1 MRRNTTVI
9 TWRPAAEAHTR
20 AAHRIQ
26 KGNDPPPAPAGVLHR
41 KGSRKGLRRAEAT
54 RAPAIT
60 VLPAALLLPGLNGP
74 AYTPVYPPV
83 YE

>member
-9 TWRPAAEAHTR
+9 TWRPAAGAYTR
-20 AAHRIQ
+20 ATRRIQ
-26 KGNDPPPAPAGVLHR
+26 KGNDPPPVPAGALHR
-41 KGSRKGLRRAEAT
+41 KGSRKGRRRAEAT

-60 VLPAALLLPGLNGP
+60 ALPAALLLPGLNGP
-74 AYTPVYPPV
+74 AYTPVYPLV